1 MRLKKSSN
9 VLFDTLAIIC
19 WLFVIIW

>member
-9 VLFDTLAIIC
+9 VLFVTLAIIC
-19 WLFVIIW
+19 WLFVIT